1 MTFSLSPANFIDPN
15 PTLAQ
20 NLSANVGSIVGNLLR
35 QRQQREAYR
44 KLNIDPEVA
53 NLPKEVQQAY
63 IKAQQKNKYIP
74 QALDIINRRGGSG
87 ATSGAVTTPQTPTLP
102 TVPLD
107 PSINPQ
113 QVMDNTGLPQ
123 DQPIVQP
130 PPVKEFTPRT
140 VREDIPTPQEI
151 QAASLISPN
160 LAASMQKERDEEL
173 KAVQDQNERYFK
185 ANEEKAIDLN
195 NRVDTLE
202 QEYQDFTKM
211 KELNSDPSK
220 FPATWVVGLDSFL
233 KKDGGMSK
241 ALLSQLTP
249 EAALFYK
256 LLKNQLKNIP
266 KNSGGKITDTQVN
279 NFLARLPDFAITPE
293 GRDLILNELISVNRK
308 EYGQAKGLL
317 DIFDEFGGTEKIP
330 YSKVQSIYRNRNKN
344 QDNSVY
350 TQFGELNPRTVP
362 AEQPV
367 ISPNEETTTDTTIPE
382 TTGTTR
388 ASASTTTTQPEVI
401 PTQQSVMNTLPDPVA
416 NRGRKIRD
424 TTTGKIYISDGK
436 SWREQP
442 ARVQG
447 LGASLFAS

>member
-1 MTFSLSPANFIDPN
+1 MTFSLSPSNFIDPN

-35 QRQQREAYR
+35 QRQQREAYK
-44 KLNIDPEVA
+44 KLNIAPEVA
-53 NLPKEVQQAY
+53 NLPPAVQQAY
-63 IKAQQKNKYIP
+63 IKAQEKNKYIP
-74 QALDIINRRGGSG
+74 QALDIINRRGGV
-87 ATSGAVTTPQTPTLP
+87 ATGGAVTTPQTTGELPTL
-102 TVPLD
+102 TNLND
-107 PSINPQ
+107 NP
-113 QVMDNTGLPQ
+113 MLPQ
-123 DQPIVQP
+123 DQSITPQPQLQPAP
-130 PPVKEFTPRT
+130 PPEFTPRN
-140 VREDIPTPQEI
+140 VNPDIPTPQEI

-185 ANEEKAIDLN
+185 ANEEKAIELN

-202 QEYQDFTKM
+202 QEYADFTKM
-211 KELNSDPSK
+211 KELNADPSK

-233 KKDGGMSK
+233 RKDGGMSK

-279 NFLARLPDFAITPE
+279 NYLARLPDQAITPE
-293 GRDLILNELISVNRK
+293 GRELILDELINVNRK
-308 EYGQAKGLL
+308 EYDQAKGQL

-330 YSKVQSIYRNRNKN
+330 YSKVQSIYRNRNKAD
-344 QDNSVY
+344 DNSVY
-350 TQFGELNPRTVP
+350 TQFGEFTPRTV
-362 AEQPV
+362 AEEQTVVTPQGEV
-367 ISPNEETTTDTTIPE
+367 TTDTTITEPTSTVTP
-382 TTGTTR
+382 TTPQTATPQGD
-388 ASASTTTTQPEVI
+388 I
-401 PTQQSVMNTLPDPVA
+401 NTLPDPIA
-416 NRGRKIRD
+416 NKGRKIRD

-442 ARVQG
+442 ARVRG